1 MVRAMPSRSTAS
13 EYSPHDLLRV
23 KQTCLYVFS
32 QLPSQL
38 LDKLTVIGGLVPSLL
53 IEPPPTPEDQHLGT
67 ADLDIG
73 LALGLQEG
81 RQYEEL
87 TVLLGTLGFTP
98 ERSEGGRATGVR
110 WKLDTEAG
118 EVLID
123 ILPVVPQEAA
133 LPSTVAI
140 PGTELSARTRFAFL
154 DRERVEL
161 TGPCIIGE
169 HREVS
174 LWVCGPGA
182 YIVIKALTFDQRH
195 LNKDAYDLF
204 YVLRNYGAGVRD
216 VFPHLAPLLRAP
228 EAQRALDILC
238 MDFADPDGAGAC
250 AVPLFL
256 FGRLDDDL
264 QADVVG
270 FTCSLLEYIGM
281 AP

>member
-1 MVRAMPSRSTAS
+1 MPSGFTAA
-13 EYSPHDLLRV
+13 EYSSHDLLRV

-32 QLPSQL
+32 QLPAQL
-38 LDKLTVIGGLVPSLL
+38 LDKLTVVGGLVPSLV
-53 IEPPPTPEDQHLGT
+53 IKPAPTPEDRHLGT

-73 LALGLQEG
+73 LTLGLQG
-81 RQYEEL
+81 RRHYDEL
-87 TVLLGTLGFTP
+87 TLLLGTLGFTP

-110 WKLDTEAG
+110 WRLGIGAG
-118 EVLID
+118 EVLLD
-123 ILPVVPQEAA
+123 ILPVIPQEATM
-133 LPSTVAI
+133 PSTVAI

-161 TGPCIIGE
+161 AGKCILDE

-182 YIVIKALTFDQRH
+182 YIVIKALTFAQRH

-204 YVLRNYGAGVRD
+204 YVLRNYGAGVQD
-216 VFPHLAPLLRAP
+216 VFHHLVPLLRAP
-228 EAQRALDILC
+228 QAQQALDILR
-238 MDFADPDGAGAC
+238 MDFADPNGAGAC

-264 QADVVG
+264 QADVAG
-270 FTCSLLEYIGM
+270 FACRLLDCFGM